1 MDRRIPGPTG
11 KPNSARAKAV
21 RIGANDA
28 RHREHLMAPARQL
41 TSSASLKGKGSR
53 GTDSWQSEAPC
64 RASDASVE
72 SKKLNKINN
81 VRCERRAKSAVTWRS
96 FARLSCAAF
105 AMGLARTS
113 AQTENFATD
122 KSQYTI
128 LNPTPIDLRRPFNTD
143 RPSITDS
150 PFTIDAGTFQIESD
164 VANWTVNIDNH
175 VRRRT

>member
-1 MDRRIPGPTG
+1 
-11 KPNSARAKAV
+11 
-21 RIGANDA
+21 
-28 RHREHLMAPARQL
+28 
-41 TSSASLKGKGSR
+41 
-53 GTDSWQSEAPC
+53 
-64 RASDASVE
+64 
-72 SKKLNKINN
+72 
-81 VRCERRAKSAVTWRS
+81 
-96 FARLSCAAF
+96 
-105 AMGLARTS
+105 MGLARTS